1 MLLPSKNS
9 LFELALF
16 ILTSA
21 RTTID
26 EPKRYGPRRLMEV
39 LEKLVNL
46 PLTDPQ
52 IPDDPFF
59 QKIRTEIA
67 AHPNLSTSA
76 VVFTDEFREFVDTLI
91 VEFVDEMKKRNE
103 TY

>member
-1 MLLPSKNS
+1 
-9 LFELALF
+9 
-16 ILTSA
+16 
-21 RTTID
+21 
-26 EPKRYGPRRLMEV
+26 MEV

-67 AHPNLSTSA
+67 AHPHLSSSS
-76 VVFTDEFREFVDTLI
+76 VVFTDEYREFVDKMI
-91 VEFVDEMKKRNE
+91 VEFVDEMKRRHQP
-103 TY
+103 

>member
-1 MLLPSKNS
+1 M
-9 LFELALF
+9 FDLALF

-46 PLTDPQ
+46 PLTNPQ

-67 AHPNLSTSA
+67 AHPHLSSSS
-76 VVFTDEFREFVDTLI
+76 VVFTDEFREFI
-91 VEFVDEMKKRNE
+91 EKMIAEFIDEMKRRHQP
-103 TY
+103 